1 MRKGSIVIGD
11 RLNQI
16 ELFIMYTL
24 MNFIEK
30 KQNTRK
36 EQFFNESSLERF
48 VCDHMIQCNLRFS
61 TRVYLG
67 FNLVQP
73 ELTRC

>member
-1 MRKGSIVIGD
+1 MRKESIVIAD

-61 TRVYLG
+61 TQVYLG